1 MKLNCQ
7 LTHGENLE
15 FQSVYKLN
23 YPSEKFRMEEVLGF
37 VVTILALAIIGFIM
51 YVLNIKKD
59 NGLFGRFDK

>member
-1 MKLNCQ
+1 
-7 LTHGENLE
+7 
-15 FQSVYKLN
+15 
-23 YPSEKFRMEEVLGF
+23 MEEVLWF